1 MSNLPIYWLLPGL
14 LWAVEP
20 GEFFETKVRPV
31 LAKNCYSC
39 HREAALGGLR
49 LDSREAVLKGGK
61 SGAALVV
68 GKPDESLLMKAVR
81 QADER
86 VKKMPPSGKLT
97 DSEIADFEAW
107 VKAGAVWPASA
118 IVQKTG
124 KGITA
129 EQRAFW
135 SFQPVR
141 TPTVPAGVNAIDYL
155 VRARLEKEGLKQG
168 PPADKRT
175 LIRRVAIDLTGL
187 PPTPEEVDA
196 FLADSSAEAY
206 SKLIDRLLAS
216 PRYGERWARVWLDV
230 ARYSD
235 DKLNSTQEEPYE
247 NSFRY
252 RNWVIEALN
261 RDMPYSEFVKAQ
273 IAGDQTG
280 HPAALGFYALS
291 PEMQDDRVDATT
303 RGFLG
308 LTVACAQCHDH
319 KFDPIPTRDFYSL
332 QGVFSNTALG
342 EKELGPKESVVA
354 WKSLENN
361 VKAMNEEVSRFYARQ
376 TEMIGEMEAAKT
388 ARYLMAARGLG
399 PKDGLDEEVLKRW
412 VSYQA
417 APRKDHAYL
426 AKWSA
431 LFGDP
436 LAGGRGAVAP
446 DPALA
451 ERAQKAA
458 TEFQELVLSVN
469 REQREIET
477 RNDFKKGGKTANP
490 DLAQLELES
499 IEYSKYVLWRS
510 LFERSIRDSAG
521 FFASTEGVYFFGKGK
536 VDRFL
541 PAAWQEHAKDLE
553 RRLAEAKK
561 ALPAKYPYL
570 QVISDKAKIADINVA
585 VRGDRN
591 QKGELAPRGFPQI
604 LSKEQKVFTKG
615 SGRLEL
621 AEAIV
626 DPANPLTARV
636 IVNRVWQQ
644 HFGRGIVTTPSNF
657 GQLGERPTHPELLDW
672 LADRFVKQGWSFKQL
687 HRDILLSGTYQL
699 ASAGADKQPE
709 LAANQAKDPDNTLLW
724 RSPRRRL
731 DVESM
736 RDAMLS
742 VSGELDLVPG
752 ELAVKLDVPAFKKRT
767 VYGFVG
773 RRKLDTMLALFDFP
787 NPLATSEARMP
798 TNVPPQRL
806 FLMNSPFVAE
816 RAERLAAR
824 PEGSVEDRVTWLYR
838 QLFGRTPEARELSM
852 AREFLAASD
861 WTSYARALLGSNE
874 FLFVN

>member
-1 MSNLPIYWLLPGL
+1 MRCFLLFPAL
-14 LWAVEP
+14 LTAAEP
-20 GEFFETKVRPV
+20 GDFFETRIRPV
-31 LAKNCYSC
+31 LAKNCYAC

-49 LDSREAVLKGGK
+49 LDSREAMLTGGK
-61 SGAALVV
+61 SGASIRLER
-68 GKPDESLLMKAVR
+68 PEESLLLKAVR
-81 QADER
+81 QADDH
-86 VKKMPPSGKLT
+86 VKKMPPSGKLS
-97 DSEIADFEAW
+97 DAEIADLATW
-107 VKAGAVWPASA
+107 IGQGAIWPASA
-118 IVQKTG
+118 LVAAKAG
-124 KGITA
+124 KGITPEA
-129 EQRAFW
+129 RAFW

-141 TPTVPAGVNAIDYL
+141 APDVPAGVNAIDYL
-155 VRARLEKEGLKQG
+155 VQTRLAKDGLKQA
-168 PPADKRT
+168 PRADRRT
-175 LIRRVAIDLTGL
+175 LIRRASVDLTGL
-187 PPTPEEVDA
+187 PPAPEEVDA
-196 FLADSSAEAY
+196 FLADSSPDAY
-206 SKLIDRLLAS
+206 AKLLDRLLAS
-216 PRYGERWARVWLDV
+216 PRYGERWGRVWLDV

-235 DKLNSTQEEPYE
+235 DLLNSTKEEPYQ

-261 RDMPYSEFVKAQ
+261 QDLPYNDFVKAQ

-332 QGVFSNTALG
+332 QGVFANTRLA
-342 EKELGPKESVVA
+342 EKELAPKETVA
-354 WKSLENN
+354 QWKALEKN
-361 VKAMNEEVSRFYARQ
+361 VKSMEEEVARFYERQ
-376 TEMIGEMEAAKT
+376 TELIGEIEAAKT
-388 ARYLMAARGLG
+388 ARYLLAARGLG
-399 PKDGLDEEVLKRW
+399 PKDGLDEEILKRW
-412 VSYQA
+412 TAYQA
-417 APRKDHAYL
+417 QPRKDHAYL
-426 AKWSA
+426 DAWQR
-431 LFGDP
+431 DP
-436 LAGGRGAVAP
+436 SPQTAH
-446 DPALA
+446 D
-451 ERAQKAA
+451 
-458 TEFQELVLSVN
+458 FQEVVLAVN

-477 RNDFKKGGKTANP
+477 RNDYKKGGKTANP
-490 DLAQLELES
+490 DLAQLVLES

-521 FFASTEGVYFFGKGK
+521 FFASTEGVYYFGKGK

-541 PAAWQEHAKDLE
+541 PPAFRDYAKDLE

-561 ALPAKYPYL
+561 ALPAKYPFL
-570 QVISDKAKIADINVA
+570 QVIEDKDKVQDIKVS

-591 QKGELAPRGFPQI
+591 NLGELAPRGFPQI
-604 LSKEQKVFTKG
+604 LSEKQKLFTKG

-621 AEAIV
+621 GEAIA

-644 HFGRGIVTTPSNF
+644 HFGRGIVATPSNF

-672 LADRFVKQGWSFKQL
+672 LADRFVKQGWSLKQL
-687 HRDILLSGTYQL
+687 HRDIMSSETYQL
-699 ASAGADKQPE
+699 ASAGT
-709 LAANQAKDPDNTLLW
+709 ANMTANLAKDPDNVLLW

-731 DVESM
+731 DAESM
-736 RDAMLS
+736 RDAMLF
-742 VSGELDLVPG
+742 VSGELDLAPG
-752 ELAVKLDVPAFKKRT
+752 GLAVKLDDEGFKKRT

-806 FLMNSPFVAE
+806 FLMNSPFVEA
-816 RAERLAAR
+816 RAKSLAAR
-824 PEGSVEDRVTWLYR
+824 AEGPLEARVTRLYRLLYGRQPEDREVSL
-838 QLFGRTPEARELSM
+838 
-852 AREFLAASD
+852 AREFLASGD